1 MHSLDMW
8 GTNEQFGACNLRP
21 NGVGSNKPRS
31 QKHLHMCH
39 TCWWGFCFLQEIN
52 PERPCRPPNLTENP
66 WSLHELERA
75 VARMKIYKGAD
86 EAGLVIAFEEF
97 ARWFP
102 SRPTFVQW
110 HSLHWNMSTILEQDV
125 VFSLRCWR
133 RWRGLNDHLTSNPL
147 KRSVCCIKPLPSWF
161 FLPSHLF
168 AAIRSQRPVV
178 PCLQGSFQALDV
190 GFIRASLQ
198 MCKVQGQSPLTNQR
212 GCGGRWLESAGSGGS
227 CARRSLRGG
236 ARHRDADGRSGP
248 RKGGWLQML

>member
-1 MHSLDMW
+1 MW
-8 GTNEQFGACNLRP
+8 GTHEQFGACNLRP

-31 QKHLHMCH
+31 QMHLHMCH

-75 VARMKIYKGAD
+75 VARMKIYKSAD
-86 EAGLVIAFEEF
+86 EAGLAIAFEEF

-102 SRPTFVQW
+102 SRPIAFVQW
-110 HSLHWNMSTILEQDV
+110 HSLHWNISIILEQDV

-133 RWRGLNDHLTSNPL
+133 RWRGLNDRLQTHCKDPFVVSNL
-147 KRSVCCIKPLPSWF
+147 CLHDF

-178 PCLQGSFQALDV
+178 PCF
-190 GFIRASLQ
+190 
-198 MCKVQGQSPLTNQR
+198 T
-212 GCGGRWLESAGSGGS
+212 
-227 CARRSLRGG
+227 
-236 ARHRDADGRSGP
+236 GP
-248 RKGGWLQML
+248 RKRGWLQML